1 MDRSQLG
8 EHLVAW
14 RTKEGLGQVA
24 LAKRLGISKSHLCDI
39 EKGRKLLSAERALKF
54 AKTLGIPPELMIS
67 WALQDSLSA
76 QGLNFKLKLESTRD
90 ITH

>member
-1 MDRSQLG
+1 MERSQLG
-8 EHLVAW
+8 EQLVTW
-14 RTKEGLGQVA
+14 RIKEGLGQEA

-39 EKGRKLLSAERALKF
+39 EKGRKFLSAERAAKF
-54 AKTLGIPPELMIS
+54 AKTLGIAPEHMIK

-76 QGLNFKLKLESTRD
+76 QGLHFKLKLEATRD